1 MYSVPYTYMFI
12 FTYARFQIFINSIS
26 KYLISSKRQHDQ
38 SAKII
43 EIINKT
49 GNLLTTSTISSSSA
63 DK

>member
-1 MYSVPYTYMFI
+1 MFI
-12 FTYARFQIFINSIS
+12 CTYGRFKIFINSIS

-49 GNLLTTSTISSSSA
+49 GNLLTTSTTSRSSA